1 MTKIETLKMELRDE
15 MKKKIDPN
23 IIEDMIVDRYMTNQ
37 TSPVYILANNI
48 AGKLDL
54 SELAI
59 QENVDL
65 ILRTII
71 EDLHYS
77 AVPMVDDESIVTS
90 IEVKF

>member
-23 IIEDMIVDRYMTNQ
+23 IIEDMIVDHYMEYPA
-37 TSPVYILANNI
+37 SPVYILANNI
-48 AGKLDL
+48 AEKLDL
-54 SELAI
+54 HELAI

>member
-23 IIEDMIVDRYMTNQ
+23 IIEDMIVDRYMARP

-54 SELAI
+54 PELAI